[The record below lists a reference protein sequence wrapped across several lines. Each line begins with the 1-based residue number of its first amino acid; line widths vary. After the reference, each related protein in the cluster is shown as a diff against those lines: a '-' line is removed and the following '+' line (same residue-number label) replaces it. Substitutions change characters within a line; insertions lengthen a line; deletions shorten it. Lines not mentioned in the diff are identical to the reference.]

1 MIDFHSHVL
10 PGMDDGSDSLET
22 SIRMLCAEA
31 EQGITH
37 VVATPHFYAQQD
49 KLDQFL
55 YRREQAEKI
64 LREEMELYMGLPE
77 LVMGA
82 EVSYFRGISES
93 EFLRHL
99 TIGKNRCV
107 LIELPMPPWD
117 ESVFRELEAIWVR
130 REILPIIAHIDRYIT
145 PWRSGAI
152 LKRIADLP
160 VLVQANAE
168 FFSKRKTAKLAM
180 KMLKNDQIHLLGSD
194 CHNMSSRKPDLGPVI
209 EKITKKLGT
218 DSLDRLSEY
227 ENKVLNDLP

>member
-10 PGMDDGSDSLET
+10 PGIDDGSDSLET
-22 SIRMLCAEA
+22 SIQMLRVEA

-37 VVATPHFYAQQD
+37 VVATPHFYAQRD

-55 YRREQAEKI
+55 RRRDQAEKI
-64 LREEMELYMGLPE
+64 LREEMELYLGLPE

-99 TIGKNRCV
+99 TIGNNRCV

-117 ESVFRELEAIWVR
+117 ESIFSELEAIWVR
-130 REILPIIAHIDRYIT
+130 REILPIIAHIDRYLT
-145 PWRSGAI
+145 PWRSAAV
-152 LKRIADLP
+152 LKRIAELP
-160 VLVQANAE
+160 VLVQANAD
-168 FFSKRKTAKLAM
+168 FFTKRKTAKLAM
-180 KMLKNDQIHLLGSD
+180 RMLKNNQIHLLGSD

-209 EKITKKLGT
+209 ERITKKLGT
-218 DSLDRLSEY
+218 DSLARISEY

>member
-22 SIRMLCAEA
+22 SIQMLRLEA

-55 YRREQAEKI
+55 RRRDHAEKI

-77 LVMGA
+77 LVMAA
-82 EVSYFRGISES
+82 EVSFFRGISES
-93 EFLRHL
+93 EFLRQL
-99 TIGKNRCV
+99 TIGSNRCV

-145 PWRSGAI
+145 PWRSTGV
-152 LKRIADLP
+152 LKRIAELP

-168 FFSKRKTAKLAM
+168 FFSQRKTAKLAM
-180 KMLKNDQIHLLGSD
+180 RMLKNDQIHLLGSD

-218 DSLDRLSEY
+218 DSLAHISEY